1 MSDSQAQHGSRGGPP
16 EGTQGGPAMVE
27 LPGAGRVARE
37 ALSWS
42 FVRSAGPGGQNVNKR
57 ATKAVLRARIDGLGL
72 SEPQRARLV
81 HLAGSL
87 ATDAGEVII
96 SSDSTRSQERNR
108 DDCLRRLGDL
118 VRRARTKPKTRRKTK
133 PSKGAV
139 QRRID
144 AKKQR
149 GETKRRRRGPID

>member
-1 MSDSQAQHGSRGGPP
+1 
-16 EGTQGGPAMVE
+16 MVE